1 MPMYPSIEVEH
12 GPRFPDIKVK
22 LSRADL
28 ENGWSLHGT
37 VRSAL
42 PVDVRHEQFTR
53 EALAGDYQHMLWTV
67 MDWVDFY

>member
-1 MPMYPSIEVEH
+1 MPWFTDIEVEH
-12 GPRFPDIKVK
+12 GPRFPDIKVQ

-42 PVDVRHEQFTR
+42 PVDVRHEFSLD
-53 EALAGDYQHMLWTV
+53 ALSGDYQYLMWTA
-67 MDWVDFY
+67 MQWVDVY